1 MDQRSLPGFGKSR
14 DEGIRE
20 RKLVQGLELP
30 GSEQRGLIYLLNE
43 FQIQALHLG
52 LFLSAAS
59 SFARQISKQHQERIF
74 KQSQPHKGYPGE
86 KVLHPPARQRN
97 CLR

>member
-1 MDQRSLPGFGKSR
+1 MDQRSLPGFGESR

-52 LFLSAAS
+52 VFYRRPPRSPDRSPSSTKKGSARPYFS
-59 SFARQISKQHQERIF
+59 F
-74 KQSQPHKGYPGE
+74 KQSQPHEGTRAKRSS
-86 KVLHPPARQRN
+86 PA
-97 CLR
+97 C